1 MISIAYGI
9 KKTFC
14 RSLFHP
20 LMNPAFSTEGL
31 LFFYTYLLC
40 SDFI

>member
-1 MISIAYGI
+1 MIGLVYGI

-14 RSLFHP
+14 RSLFYP

-31 LFFYTYLLC
+31 LFLHIFKLC
-40 SDFI
+40 LDFI